1 MKNLWNREA
10 VTGHN
15 GTVKVGKCL
24 EMAAERRQGEISA
37 ANFLNRVLFVT
48 QRNEI

>member
-1 MKNLWNREA
+1 MKNLWNEEA

-15 GTVKVGKCL
+15 GTVKVGKRL

-37 ANFLNRVLFVT
+37 ANFLKKALFVT
-48 QRNEI
+48 